1 MLTVREF
8 LELCNQDWIDI
19 DLYNCDTDECI
30 RINITE
36 MDNEEYEEIMEGNVE
51 SWDISKTICIN
62 YSI

>member
-36 MDNEEYEEIMEGNVE
+36 IDNEEYEEISSNF
-51 SWDISKTICIN
+51 
-62 YSI
+62 